1 MPSRF
6 LRGRWRVL
14 LLLVPALVTAFGGL
28 AAILIVEGVRDDAR
42 HQGTIAAVAQANAT
56 QVKQASVSV
65 AAVGMLLGQERIT
78 DTESL
83 TGALRRLRANNELQ
97 STTLQQLVGSGTSDQ
112 AVLDRITS
120 ARAQGVGLL
129 RAPITEQKLLRAA
142 GLLSVAAQGLTE
154 IQRNAES
161 RERAT
166 DRRADT
172 VTLVVLGVAVLTIT
186 GSWWVF
192 LVFAGR
198 MQRRH
203 VEALEHLAAH
213 DPLTGLANRR
223 ALDTTLHD
231 VTAPALV
238 AVADLDGFKPFNDRF
253 GHHAGDALLQRLAL
267 RLTAVATARGGQAFR
282 LGGDEFCVVVPGGDP
297 AELASACREA
307 LRDDT
312 EDLEVGGSVGVAAL
326 PDDGDSL
333 DAVWRVADERLYD
346 AKREHYLADPAVDR
360 RQSA

>member
-1 MPSRF
+1 MPARF

-42 HQGTIAAVAQANAT
+42 HEGTIAAVAQANAT

-65 AAVGMLLGQERIT
+65 AAVGMLLGDERIT
-78 DTESL
+78 DTEGL
-83 TGALRRLRANNELQ
+83 TGALRRLRANNQLQ
-97 STTLQQLVGSGTSDQ
+97 STTLERLVGDSSG
-112 AVLDRITS
+112 DRALLERVNV
-120 ARAQGVGLL
+120 ARTAGVNAL
-129 RAPITEQKLLRAA
+129 RAPITERKLLRAA
-142 GLLSVAAQGLTE
+142 GQLSVAASGLTE
-154 IQRNAES
+154 IQRRAES

-166 DRRADT
+166 DERADM

-192 LVFAGR
+192 LIFAGR

-203 VEALEHLAAH
+203 VDALEHLAAH

-223 ALDTTLHD
+223 ALDATLHD
-231 VTAPALV
+231 VTGPAVV
-238 AVADLDGFKPFNDRF
+238 AVSDLDGFKPFNDRF

-267 RLTAVATARGGQAFR
+267 RLTALAAARGGQAFR

-297 AELASACREA
+297 DELAAACREA
-307 LRDDT
+307 LRDDA
-312 EDLEVGGSVGVAAL
+312 EELEVGGSVGVASL
-326 PDDGDSL
+326 PADGATL

-346 AKREHYLADPAVDR
+346 AKRAHYLADPAVDR